1 MHNAFVKKIATVVH
15 LQVHA
20 FPRGL
25 FSQLSLIIL
34 SFFKGFFLNF
44 CVFPSLQQSKQLHK
58 RIIIKFQLDQVLN
71 IPIQY
76 QVQQLGQRQQQLL
89 LQPQYYQR

>member
-1 MHNAFVKKIATVVH
+1 MRS
-15 LQVHA
+15 QVAH
-20 FPRGL
+20 
-25 FSQLSLIIL
+25 LSLILISL
-34 SFFKGFFLNF
+34 FKGLFYNDFY
-44 CVFPSLQQSKQLHK
+44 VFSSLHHK
-58 RIIIKFQLDQVLN
+58 HIIIKFQLDQVLN

>member
-1 MHNAFVKKIATVVH
+1 MRS
-15 LQVHA
+15 QVAH
-20 FPRGL
+20 
-25 FSQLSLIIL
+25 LSLILIS
-34 SFFKGFFLNF
+34 SFKEFFYNNF
-44 CVFPSLQQSKQLHK
+44 YVFSSLHHK
-58 RIIIKFQLDQVLN
+58 HIIIKFQLDQVLN

>member
-25 FSQLSLIIL
+25 FVQLSLIIL
-34 SFFKGFFLNF
+34 SFFKGLFLNF
-44 CVFPSLQQSKQLHK
+44 CVFPSLQLSKQLHK

-76 QVQQLGQRQQQLL
+76 QVQQLGRQQQLL
-89 LQPQYYQR
+89 LQPQYPQQ